1 MGHVLLADLT
11 DGLPAGLHTSNGGLD
26 FPPAQVVEL
35 SQVQHNANAAHRK
48 HEHQE
53 DRLLGGPR
61 YIALHLLQARIT
73 VALED
78 AGNAETVQEVLACQE
93 TYLKC
98 VAEHDL
104 DYVEAGDAF
113 LSTYLGV
120 LAVEETSR
128 CVWDLLHFQAVGFV
142 LSAAAVGVLH
152 QDTVDVAQFAG
163 TFAAVVSFR
172 GWVEEGVAAVPLFG
186 RLVH

>member
-1 MGHVLLADLT
+1 MGHVLFTDLT

-35 SQVQHNANAAHRK
+35 SEVQHNAKAAHCK

-61 YIALHLLQARIT
+61 NVALHLFQARIT

-78 AGNAETVQEVLACQE
+78 ARNAEAVQKVLARQE

-98 VAEHDL
+98 VAEHHL

-120 LAVEETSR
+120 LAVEETSGR
-128 CVWDLLHFQAVGFV
+128 VRDLCHGGLTQI
-142 LSAAAVGVLH
+142 LQSQP
-152 QDTVDVAQFAG
+152 QDPP
-163 TFAAVVSFR
+163 R
-172 GWVEEGVAAVPLFG
+172 
-186 RLVH
+186 VHPETRNNLQSKFIFP

>member
-1 MGHVLLADLT
+1 MGHVFFADLT

-35 SQVQHNANAAHRK
+35 SKVQHNANAAHRK

-73 VALED
+73 VTLKD
-78 AGNAETVQEVLACQE
+78 AGNAEAVQKVLACQE

-98 VAEHDL
+98 VAEYNL
-104 DYVEAGDAF
+104 DYVEARDA
-113 LSTYLGV
+113 LLLTYLGV
-120 LAVEETSR
+120 LAVEETSW

-142 LSAAAVGVLH
+142 LSAAIVGVLH
-152 QDTVDVAQFAG
+152 QDTIDVAQFAG
-163 TFAAVVSFR
+163 SFTAVLR